1 MTDASVM
8 PHATGR
14 WRMLAI
20 ICVGVVGV
28 LATWFSATAI
38 VPELI
43 RVWQLSPGQA
53 AWLTNAVQLGF
64 VVGAVSAS
72 LVNLPD
78 ILPMH
83 RLMTGAA
90 LLAASSNAALLVV
103 GPDTAVIARFVTGV
117 ALAGVYPPALKL
129 MATWFVKGRGLAL
142 GFLIGA
148 LTFGSSMPHLVR
160 AVADGVDWHSVVWA
174 TSASAFGGALIF
186 GLFVREGPNPFGRA
200 TFNPRQSLAV
210 FTDRPLLLANIG
222 YFGHMWELYAMW
234 VWILAFGAAAQA
246 AGLDPFPFGSASMLS
261 FVVVASGVLGSVLG
275 GVLSDRIGRCA
286 TTAGMMAVSGL
297 CAVAIGFAF
306 DGPGWVLAVIAIVWG
321 ISVIGDSAQFS
332 AAVTELA
339 DQRFVGTAVTL
350 QLGIGFALTVL
361 AIWSV
366 PLVAAWLGGWQWAFS
381 ILVPGPVIGALSML
395 ALRRRPEALRMAG
408 GAR

>member
-64 VVGAVSAS
+64 VVGAVGAS

-174 TSASAFGGALIF
+174 TSASALGGALIF

-200 TFNPRQSLAV
+200 TFNPRQSLTV

-234 VWILAFGAAAQA
+234 AWFLAFAAAA
-246 AGLDPFPFGSASMLS
+246 EAGVHPFPFGSPSMLS
-261 FVVVASGVLGSVLG
+261 FVVVASGVIGCLAG
-275 GVLSDRIGRCA
+275 GWLSDRIGRCL
-286 TTAGMMAVSGL
+286 TCAGMMIVSGA
-297 CAVAIGFAF
+297 CAMLIGVFF
-306 DGPGWVLAVIAIVWG
+306 DGPPLLLALLALLWG
-321 ISVIGDSAQFS
+321 VTVIGDSAQFS

-339 DQRFVGTAVTL
+339 DSAFVGTALAL
-350 QLGIGFALTVL
+350 QMGIGFGLTVVS
-361 AIWSV
+361 IWAL
-366 PLVAAWLGGWQWAFS
+366 PIFAQWIGGWQWAFLF
-381 ILVPGPVIGALSML
+381 LVPGPVVGTWAMLS
-395 ALRRRPEALRMAG
+395 LRGRPEAQKLAG